1 MYGCPK
7 PPTHA
12 THDSCTNYIFQH
24 INAKLS
30 HSHTH
35 SQLTAMATAAANAAA
50 MSPLQAAEQHLG
62 SINTWPSS
70 IIFSLFAETPSATVI
85 EYLTD
90 FFSGNAL
97 PKTLAYKLYS
107 ACNPEA
113 ANELVRQLFYTRFSL
128 WHSSDTVRRHSLYY
142 DLRLKKLVR
151 RNVPYLP
158 EFPEEKTR
166 TSARLAG
173 STPRHPKYTDAS
185 NDQRRITSTTSRGVV
200 TTFC

>member
-1 MYGCPK
+1 
-7 PPTHA
+7 
-12 THDSCTNYIFQH
+12 
-24 INAKLS
+24 
-30 HSHTH
+30 
-35 SQLTAMATAAANAAA
+35 MAAANANAAA

-70 IIFSLFAETPSATVI
+70 IIFSLFAETPSPRII
-85 EYLTD
+85 EYLTY
-90 FFSGNAL
+90 FFSSNAL

-142 DLRLKKLVR
+142 DVRLKKLVR

-158 EFPEEKTR
+158 ELPEEHPVPVPGLK
-166 TSARLAG
+166 APRLG
-173 STPRHPKYTDAS
+173 VQNTPTPLMINAAL
-185 NDQRRITSTTSRGVV
+185 QVLRREVL
-200 TTFC
+200 